1 MNSVLDRAVRTLW
14 DYHQLHQTP
23 READIIFVLCSHDLR
38 VADFGAQLFNS
49 GFAPWIVF
57 SGGIA
62 HHGDLLETGWELSE
76 AETFALAAENAGVPR
91 SKMILECNARNT
103 GENVR
108 FTEEILK
115 NRRIP
120 HQRVLAV
127 QKPYM
132 ERRAMATLKVYWP
145 DKNLTICSPPLTLE
159 EYPGKEITR
168 ENMIHIMV
176 GDLQRIIEYPARG
189 FQIPQPIPENVMS
202 AYNLLLKEGYTRHL
216 IAG

>member
-1 MNSVLDRAVRTLW
+1 
-14 DYHQLHQTP
+14 
-23 READIIFVLCSHDLR
+23 
-38 VADFGAQLFNS
+38 
-49 GFAPWIVF
+49 
-57 SGGIA
+57 
-62 HHGDLLETGWELSE
+62 
-76 AETFALAAENAGVPR
+76 
-91 SKMILECNARNT
+91 MILECNARNT

-115 NRRIP
+115 TRRIP

-145 DKNLTICSPPLTLE
+145 DKDLTVCSPALSLD
-159 EYPGKEITR
+159 EYPGKEISR
-168 ENMIHIMV
+168 ETMIHIMV

-189 FQIPQPIPENVMS
+189 FQIPQPVPDDVMS
-202 AYNLLLKEGYTRHL
+202 AYNLLLREGYTRHL